1 DRALPHRHSRAR
13 CCRRRERLAPGP
25 GAAVRSG
32 APAPCRPG
40 AALPAALSVT
50 VCFPSPAPI
59 ATSSTIFQRGF
70 ERALR
75 RQNKEQV
82 PPAAAPEPPPRKQ
95 HTGKSG
101 KKAPGSDAGAQPG
114 RCRSL
119 EEAVKALDL
128 ADLQK
133 ELQKSR
139 SVFPENPSVWVKDL
153 AGYLNYKL
161 QAPRSDPVL
170 SQHPHDYPYCLVSKE
185 LRSIIRSLLAK
196 ATDVLELFFD
206 HCIYTMLQE
215 LDKAQGESLHGYRIC
230 IQALLLYR
238 PRIATTN
245 LGKYLEVLRSHQNR
259 PAKCLTVL
267 WALGQAGF
275 TDLHE
280 GLKVWLGVMLPVLG
294 IKSLSPYAVSYL
306 DRLLLM
312 HPNLTK
318 GFGMIGPKDFFP
330 LLDFAFM
337 PNNSLSPSLQEQ
349 LRRLY
354 PRLKVLALGAR
365 PEAALHTYFPS
376 FLSRATPA
384 CPPAMKEELLTSLS
398 QCLSLDPLS
407 FSVWR
412 QLYTKHL
419 AQSSLLLNHLLESWE
434 SSSKK
439 VQQSLQETV
448 RSFKVTNEELAARGD
463 MDVAACDT
471 ACKVRDRVGWAGTAW
486 QQPWPD
492 LSSVLGPRDMPNN
505 SLSPSL
511 QEQLR
516 RLYPRLKVL
525 ALGARP
531 EAALHTYFPSFLSR
545 ATPACPPAMKE
556 ELLTSLSQCLS
567 LDPLSFSVW
576 RQLYTKHLAQS
587 SLLLNHLLESWESS
601 SKKVQQSLQE
611 TVRSFKVTNEELAA
625 RGDMDVA
632 ACDTACKELLCKM
645 KGRGFPWSRLLL
657 VLLLCAAAFVL
668 HDVQTHGSFQAS
680 SCARLLRSS
689 GVLPASQLAW
699 QKVSRACLQGY
710 RWLEHSLAQH
720 GSVALSVLWPQLEL
734 LWKTSAEVARAVT
747 QQGCSLLSWLHG
759 SLPWL
764 SNWLQS
770 RLPEALLHLAECARE
785 LLLFV
790 LHSCLLPL
798 LQGLAA
804 VLQRGWQSCL
814 DSCSGDVT
822 WECVRDHLM
831 SFTYSSWI
839 YLQNATLALKNWALA
854 MISGH

>member
-1 DRALPHRHSRAR
+1 MAVPSPQRRESRALSPLRAPARRAALTARPRPLASSARPILRKGPPIRVGRSLGSGVRLFPPPLRPVATPTREGAGGDVAARRAGRVCRGAANQRRRCAHSDPAGSGAAASLVVERTGGGGSGPARADAGNGPAVGGGRKGRRDPPEHRGRAPGEANAGRALP
-13 CCRRRERLAPGP
+13 LPGECQRP
-25 GAAVRSG
+25 G
-32 APAPCRPG
+32 APAGCRVRRAGVPRVLRACLYRGRRGVPGGSRGEGDG
-40 AALPAALSVT
+40 AAGSRRGALGLPVRSQ
-50 VCFPSPAPI
+50 SPI
-59 ATSSTIFQRGF
+59 ATSSTIFQLGF

-75 RQNKEQV
+75 KQNKEQV
-82 PPAAAPEPPPRKQ
+82 PPAAAPEPPQRKQ

-101 KKAPGSDAGAQPG
+101 KKPSVNDTAAKPGKF
-114 RCRSL
+114 RSL
-119 EEAVKALDL
+119 EEALKALDL

-133 ELQKSR
+133 ELDKSR

-185 LRSIIRSLLAK
+185 LRSIIRSLLGK
-196 ATDVLELFFD
+196 ASAVLELFFD

-215 LDKAQGESLHGYRIC
+215 LDKAPGESLHGYRIC
-230 IQALLLYR
+230 IQALLLDR

-275 TDLHE
+275 SDLHE

-306 DRLLLM
+306 DRLLMM

-349 LRRLY
+349 LQRLY
-354 PRLKVLALGAR
+354 PRLKVLAFGAR
-365 PEAALHTYFPS
+365 PEATLHTYFPS

-384 CPPAMKEELLTSLS
+384 CPAAMKKELLTSMS

-439 VQQSLQETV
+439 VHQSLQETV
-448 RSFKVTNEELAARGD
+448 CSFKVTNEELAARG
-463 MDVAACDT
+463 T
-471 ACKVRDRVGWAGTAW
+471 G
-486 QQPWPD
+486 
-492 LSSVLGPRDMPNN
+492 
-505 SLSPSL
+505 
-511 QEQLR
+511 
-516 RLYPRLKVL
+516 
-525 ALGARP
+525 
-531 EAALHTYFPSFLSR
+531 
-545 ATPACPPAMKE
+545 
-556 ELLTSLSQCLS
+556 
-567 LDPLSFSVW
+567 
-576 RQLYTKHLAQS
+576 
-587 SLLLNHLLESWESS
+587 
-601 SKKVQQSLQE
+601 
-611 TVRSFKVTNEELAA
+611 
-625 RGDMDVA
+625 GDQDVA
-632 ACDTACKELLCKM
+632 ACDTACKELLHKM
-645 KGRGFPWSRLLL
+645 KGRLFPWWRLLL
-657 VLLLCAAAFVL
+657 ILLLCATGFIL
-668 HDVQTHGSFQAS
+668 HDVQTHGSFQ
-680 SCARLLRSS
+680 
-689 GVLPASQLAW
+689 GMLA
-699 QKVSRACLQGY
+699 
-710 RWLEHSLAQH
+710 
-720 GSVALSVLWPQLEL
+720 
-734 LWKTSAEVARAVT
+734 
-747 QQGCSLLSWLHG
+747 
-759 SLPWL
+759 
-764 SNWLQS
+764 
-770 RLPEALLHLAECARE
+770 
-785 LLLFV
+785 
-790 LHSCLLPL
+790 
-798 LQGLAA
+798 GLAA
-804 VLQRGWQSCL
+804 LPRLLQVSSPCCAIPLGSAPSLGATVTSPCASL
-814 DSCSGDVT
+814 PSPCSGVTLYPPCHPSLTVPITPCPSFSSGDLT

-839 YLQNATLALKNWALA
+839 YLQNTTLALKNWALA

>member
-1 DRALPHRHSRAR
+1 MAAARAAPGPAPAPAAPGRWEVVRKGRRGPAGGAASRRALGEANAGRALP
-13 CCRRRERLAPGP
+13 
-25 GAAVRSG
+25 V
-32 APAPCRPG
+32 
-40 AALPAALSVT
+40 
-50 VCFPSPAPI
+50 PAPI

-95 HTGKSG
+95 HTGKG
-101 KKAPGSDAGAQPG
+101 GRKAPGGDAGARPG

-170 SQHPHDYPYCLVSKE
+170 SQHPHDYPYCLVGKE

-196 ATDVLELFFD
+196 ASDVLELFFD

-245 LGKYLEVLRSHQNR
+245 LGKYLEVLRSQQSR

-280 GLKVWLGVMLPVLG
+280 GLRVWLGVMLPVLG

-306 DRLLLM
+306 DRLLMM

-384 CPPAMKEELLTSLS
+384 CPPAMKEELLSSLS

-434 SSSKK
+434 SSSKQ

-448 RSFKVTNEELAARGD
+448 RSFTVTNEELAARG
-463 MDVAACDT
+463 AAGDT
-471 ACKVRDRVGWAGTAW
+471 
-486 QQPWPD
+486 
-492 LSSVLGPRDMPNN
+492 
-505 SLSPSL
+505 
-511 QEQLR
+511 
-516 RLYPRLKVL
+516 
-525 ALGARP
+525 
-531 EAALHTYFPSFLSR
+531 
-545 ATPACPPAMKE
+545 
-556 ELLTSLSQCLS
+556 
-567 LDPLSFSVW
+567 
-576 RQLYTKHLAQS
+576 
-587 SLLLNHLLESWESS
+587 
-601 SKKVQQSLQE
+601 
-611 TVRSFKVTNEELAA
+611 
-625 RGDMDVA
+625 DVA

-645 KGRGFPWSRLLL
+645 RGRGLPWPRLLL

-668 HDVQTHGSFQAS
+668 HDAHTHGSFQAS

-699 QKVSRACLQGY
+699 QKVSHACLQGY
-710 RWLEHSLAQH
+710 RWLEHGLAQH

-734 LWKTSAEVARAVT
+734 LWKTSAEVAWAVS

-764 SNWLQS
+764 GDWLQS

-785 LLLFV
+785 LLLFL

-804 VLQRGWQSCL
+804 ALQRGWQSCL
-814 DSCSGDVT
+814 DSCSGAVT
-822 WECVRDHLM
+822 WACVRDHLVG
-831 SFTYSSWI
+831 FTRRSWL
-839 YLQNATLALKNWALA
+839 YLQAAALALRDWALA
-854 MISGH
+854 VISGH

>member
-1 DRALPHRHSRAR
+1 MAAAR
-13 CCRRRERLAPGP
+13 TAPGP
-25 GAAVRSG
+25 GTAGGGPGRWEVVRKPRRGPAGGAGSRRALGEANAGRAV
-32 APAPCRPG
+32 P
-40 AALPAALSVT
+40 L
-50 VCFPSPAPI
+50 PAPI
-59 ATSSTIFQRGF
+59 ATSSTIFQLGF

-82 PPAAAPEPPPRKQ
+82 PPAAEPPPRKQ

-101 KKAPGSDAGAQPG
+101 KKASGNDAGAQPG

-119 EEAVKALDL
+119 EEALKALDL
-128 ADLQK
+128 VDLQK
-133 ELQKSR
+133 ELQKSQ

-170 SQHPHDYPYCLVSKE
+170 SQHPHDYPYCLVNKE

-196 ATDVLELFFD
+196 ASDFLELFFD

-245 LGKYLEVLRSHQNR
+245 LGKYLEVLRSQQSR

-275 TDLHE
+275 TDLQE

-306 DRLLLM
+306 DRLLMALFCRM

-384 CPPAMKEELLTSLS
+384 CPPAMKEELLTSMS

-434 SSSKK
+434 SSSTK
-439 VQQSLQETV
+439 VHQSLQETV
-448 RSFKVTNEELAARGD
+448 RSFKVTNEELAARGAGGD
-463 MDVAACDT
+463 QDVAACD
-471 ACKVRDRVGWAGTAW
+471 A
-486 QQPWPD
+486 
-492 LSSVLGPRDMPNN
+492 
-505 SLSPSL
+505 
-511 QEQLR
+511 
-516 RLYPRLKVL
+516 
-525 ALGARP
+525 
-531 EAALHTYFPSFLSR
+531 
-545 ATPACPPAMKE
+545 
-556 ELLTSLSQCLS
+556 
-567 LDPLSFSVW
+567 
-576 RQLYTKHLAQS
+576 
-587 SLLLNHLLESWESS
+587 
-601 SKKVQQSLQE
+601 
-611 TVRSFKVTNEELAA
+611 
-625 RGDMDVA
+625 
-632 ACDTACKELLCKM
+632 ACKELLCKM

-657 VLLLCAAAFVL
+657 VLLVVAAGFFL
-668 HDVQTHGSFQAS
+668 HDVHMHGSFQAS
-680 SCARLLRSS
+680 SSAQLLRSC

-699 QKVSRACLQGY
+699 QKVSRGCLQGY

-720 GSVALSVLWPQLEL
+720 GSVAVSVLGPQLEL
-734 LWKTSAEVARAVT
+734 LWKSSAEVARTVS
-747 QQGCSLLSWLHG
+747 QQCCSLLSWLQG

-764 SNWLQS
+764 GDWLQT

-790 LHSCLLPL
+790 LRSCLLPL

-804 VLQRGWQSCL
+804 VLQRGWQRCL
-814 DSCSGDVT
+814 DSCNGDVT
-822 WECVRDHLM
+822 WECVGDHLT